1 MNEIIKSSAVFDIPN
16 LPAQTSTVTTFA
28 VANAALGSTVFVS
41 PTNALLGPLSIGSAR
56 VSSAGN
62 VEVKFVNPGSAAFD
76 QPSQTYFITV
86 IR

>member
-1 MNEIIKSSAVFDIPN
+1 MSI
-16 LPAQTSTVTTFA
+16 TTV
-28 VANAALGSTVFVS
+28 
-41 PTNALLGPLSIGSAR
+41 LLGALSIGSAR

>member
-1 MNEIIKSSAVFDIPN
+1 MAKQLAGYCLQGPHIIVYD
-16 LPAQTSTVTTFA
+16 
-28 VANAALGSTVFVS
+28 G
-41 PTNALLGPLSIGSAR
+41 